1 MSITLS
7 RLGAGAGGGA
17 GAGAGEP
24 VDKEVPLR
32 CLGSRRRL
40 TRDLEER
47 RLGWVERSRLTR
59 NRAWVEVQVEVQ
71 VEAYE
76 V

>member
-1 MSITLS
+1 M
-7 RLGAGAGGGA
+7 
-17 GAGAGEP
+17 
-24 VDKEVPLR
+24 PLR

-47 RLGWVERSRLTR
+47 RLGWVEQSRLTR